1 MGNRQGSE
9 GLLPEGTGENESSS
23 REPEEESEIAR
34 QLFDKGEKAPERSK
48 ESFLLDFGVAVA
60 SIIFASALFLFSGV
74 AIALE
79 WIVAA
84 FFIVIV
90 MVIAFWGI
98 G

>member
-1 MGNRQGSE
+1 MLN
-9 GLLPEGTGENESSS
+9 
-23 REPEEESEIAR
+23 
-34 QLFDKGEKAPERSK
+34 
-48 ESFLLDFGVAVA
+48 FG
-60 SIIFASALFLFSGV
+60 IIFASALFLFSGV